1 MYYPLLF
8 KAGRIGYSLLK
19 KTAKAGKAIRKKANV
34 SGRLEKLRS
43 SGYTKG
49 NGFLAETPGM
59 SATIKRKAGSIGLGA
74 VEKTKAVGSH
84 VRKYHKEY
92 SSGAAGYTLGSFL
105 SGDDIDD

>member
-8 KAGRIGYSLLK
+8 KAGKLGYSLLK

-34 SGRLEKLRS
+34 SGRLKNLRS

-49 NGFLAETPGM
+49 SGFITETPGM
-59 SATIKRKAGSIGLGA
+59 SAAIKRKVGSAGLGA
-74 VEKTKAVGSH
+74 VEKAKEVGSH

-92 SSGAAGYTLGSFL
+92 SSGAAGYILGSFL